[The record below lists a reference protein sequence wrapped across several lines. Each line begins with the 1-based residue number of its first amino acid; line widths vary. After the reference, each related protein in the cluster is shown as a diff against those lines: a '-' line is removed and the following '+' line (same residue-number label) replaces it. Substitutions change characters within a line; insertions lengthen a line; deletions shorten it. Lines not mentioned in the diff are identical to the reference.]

1 MDFLSIIVALKNK
14 YFQYEQEISSQEIEK
29 PLPIPLPITNKKPLT
44 L

>member
-29 PLPIPLPITNKKPLT
+29 PLPTYNKKPLT